1 MPELPNQKN
10 KRFINEYQLDKNDAA
25 RIANDFDLATFFE
38 SSITHAKHAS
48 PKQLANWL
56 LGKLSN
62 MVNEKNINFSKL
74 ELSPVDVSSV
84 VDLYVLG
91 NLSQKQAG
99 ELLEYKHGSEASIED
114 LIAKH
119 NMSQISDIQELSD
132 LVDKILIENQVQF
145 DEFKSGNDKV
155 IGYLIGKVMQ
165 ASKGKANP
173 KVVKEII
180 ESK

>member
-1 MPELPNQKN
+1 M
-10 KRFINEYQLDKNDAA
+10 RFINEYQLDKNDAA
-25 RIANDFDLATFFE
+25 RIAHDFDLATFFE
-38 SSITHAKHAS
+38 SSINHSKHAS

-74 ELSPVDVSSV
+74 ELDPFDVSSI
-84 VDLYVLG
+84 VDLYILG

-114 LIAKH
+114 LIAEHK
-119 NMSQISDIQELSD
+119 MSQISDTHELSN
-132 LVDKILIENQVQF
+132 LVDKILIENKVQF
-145 DEFKSGNDKV
+145 DEYKSGNDKV
-155 IGYLIGKVMQ
+155 IGYLIGKVLQ
-165 ASKGKANP
+165 ASKGQANP

-180 ESK
+180 ERK